1 MATSD
6 LPPQTLKIEEYTFTI
21 SEATA
26 EDIPGF
32 VDVFDASFADNL
44 LFSTM
49 SGTGDRALLREKDI
63 AYWEGQWTMSGRK
76 HFKVVD
82 EGNG

>member
-6 LPPQTLKIEEYTFTI
+6 LPPQTLKIGEYTFTI

-26 EDIPGF
+26 EDIPSF
-32 VDVFDASFADNL
+32 IDTFNAAFADNL
-44 LFSTM
+44 LFRTM
-49 SGTGDRALLREKDI
+49 SGTGDPALLREKDFVF
-63 AYWEGQWTMSGRK
+63 WTSQWTMSGRR

-82 EGNG
+82 EGTG

>member
-6 LPPQTLKIEEYTFTI
+6 LTPQTLKIGEYTFTI
-21 SEATA
+21 SEGRD

-32 VDVFDASFADNL
+32 VDAFDAAFADNL

-49 SGTGDRALLREKDI
+49 SGTADRAVLREKEI
-63 AYWEGQWTMSGRK
+63 AFWKGQWAMSGRR

-82 EGNG
+82 EANG